1 MTIIGAGYVG
11 STILYALM
19 LYDIPNEIV
28 LINRNVNK
36 AISEIDDI
44 RHGFK
49 FVGNTVIRVGNFDD
63 ISNSD
68 VVVIAIGRN
77 RKPGETRLDLAE
89 DNTRIVKSI
98 IPDLKKYY
106 NNSIIIIVTNPIDI
120 ITKIVNDEMNLSY
133 GKVFG
138 TGCILDSSRFVRLLS
153 DYLKC
158 SIEDV
163 RAMVVGEH
171 GDSQVL
177 LWSNVLVNKVR
188 IEEYCKNNNIPW
200 DEGIKELIES
210 RVKNM
215 GASIIKSKGHTQY
228 GVATC
233 TADLV
238 NAVIYDKKILAS
250 VSSKMQGE
258 FGINDVCMSYP
269 SIIGEN
275 GIIERKVIQPS
286 DSEINNLKLAADKLL
301 KYNYANL

>member
-1 MTIIGAGYVG
+1 
-11 STILYALM
+11 M
-19 LYDIPNEIV
+19 LCDVANEIV
-28 LINRNVNK
+28 LVNRNVDK
-36 AISEIDDI
+36 AISEINDI

-49 FVGNTVIRVGNFDD
+49 FVGNTVVRIGNFED
-63 ISNSD
+63 IHNSD
-68 VVVIAIGRN
+68 VVVMAIGRN

-89 DNTRIVKSI
+89 DNTRIVNSI
-98 IPDLKKYY
+98 MPELKEYY
-106 NNSIIIIVTNPIDI
+106 NNSTIIIVTNPIDI
-120 ITKIVNDEMNLSY
+120 ITKIVNDEMNVSY

-163 RAMVVGEH
+163 RAMVIGEH

-177 LWSNVLVNKVR
+177 LWSNVLVDKLS
-188 IEEYCKNNNIPW
+188 IEEYCKKRNIIW
-200 DEGIKELIES
+200 NDEIKEQIELK
-210 RVKNM
+210 VKNM

-250 VSSKMQGE
+250 VSSEMQGE
-258 FGINDVCMSYP
+258 FGIKGVCMSYP
-269 SIIGEN
+269 SIIGGE
-275 GIIERKVIQPS
+275 GVVERKKIQLT
-286 DSEINNLKLAADKLL
+286 DYEIRSLKLSVDKLL
-301 KYNYANL
+301 RYK